1 MKHMINHNFL
11 SMQRGWKERGGIR
24 ILFPKAMKDEMIA
37 MILAGGQGSR
47 LGKLTR
53 TIAKPAVP
61 FGGKYRIID
70 FSLSNCSNSGIRT
83 VGVVTQY
90 QPLELNSHIGNG
102 SHWGLDRKEGG
113 VTILQ
118 PHSSLDGEKWFAGTA
133 HAIYQ
138 NISFIDSHRPIY
150 LLVLSGD
157 HIYKMDYGHMLLF
170 HKAKKATATVAVI
183 HVPDEDATRFGIM
196 NTDNTDRVIDFEE
209 KPAKP
214 KSNLASMGI
223 YIFTWEVLRRYLM
236 ESHATGQNMD
246 DFGKNVIPSFLANG
260 ENVFAYAFS
269 GYWKDVGTIRSLWD
283 ASMAFINPE
292 HELNIRDQSW
302 RIYSKNPVAP
312 PHYLASGSKVHESLV
327 VDGCYVA
334 GEVEHSIISQNVKI
348 GANSLIKDSIIMAHA
363 IIGKNVT
370 IDHAIVGEHTVFA
383 DHAQIIGGDDIE
395 VVGYNEVVGGLSDE
409 EE

>member
-1 MKHMINHNFL
+1 MNNEI
-11 SMQRGWKERGGIR
+11 
-24 ILFPKAMKDEMIA
+24 IA

-83 VGVVTQY
+83 VGVITQY
-90 QPLELNSHIGNG
+90 QPLELNNHIGNG
-102 SHWGLDRKEGG
+102 SHWGLDGKTGG

-118 PHSSLDGEKWFAGTA
+118 PHSSLDGEKWFEGTA

-138 NISFIDSHRPIY
+138 NISFIDRHHPTYI
-150 LLVLSGD
+150 LILSGD
-157 HIYKMDYGHMLLF
+157 HIYKMDYEHMLDF
-170 HKAKKATATVAVI
+170 HKRKKATATVAVI
-183 HVPDEDATRFGIM
+183 RVPEEEASRFGIM
-196 NTDNTDRVIDFEE
+196 NTDNTDRIIDFEE
-209 KPAKP
+209 KPAVP

-223 YIFTWEVLRRYLM
+223 YIFTWEVLRRYLT

-260 ENVFAYAFS
+260 ENVFAYAFD

-283 ASMAFINPE
+283 ANMAFIDPE
-292 HELNIRDQSW
+292 HELNIRDKSW

-312 PHYLASGSKVHESLV
+312 PHYLTGSAKIRESLV

-334 GEVEHSIISQNVKI
+334 GEVDHSIISQNVKI
-348 GANSLIKDSIIMAHA
+348 GPESKITDSIIMSNTV
-363 IIGKNVT
+363 IGKNVT
-370 IDHAIVGEHTVFA
+370 IDHAIVGEHAVFA
-383 DHAQIIGGDDIE
+383 DNAQVVGDKEIE
-395 VVGYNEVVGGLSDE
+395 VVGYNEVVGGLTDE